1 MLAMLRAI
9 WLIATETAFVAYV
22 APDRFACSYI
32 WQAGGP
38 SATALTIDRS
48 F

>member
-22 APDRFACSYI
+22 AADRFAYSVH
-32 WQAGGP
+32 
-38 SATALTIDRS
+38 LTGWRGLRHRVDH
-48 F
+48 